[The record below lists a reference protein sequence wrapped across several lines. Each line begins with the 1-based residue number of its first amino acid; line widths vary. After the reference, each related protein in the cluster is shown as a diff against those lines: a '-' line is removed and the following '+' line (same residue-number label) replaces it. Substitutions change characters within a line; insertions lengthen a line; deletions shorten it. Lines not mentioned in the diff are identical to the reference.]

1 VPLDP
6 SLKLILDNLEAG
18 SGPRLHELAPEQAR
32 QFYEAMHVQVEPVQ
46 LAVVENRS
54 IPGPE
59 SELAVRVYR
68 PEGDAPMPALVYFH
82 GGGWVIGSLD
92 THDSTC
98 RALAKAAG
106 VLVVSVDYRLAP
118 EHRYPAAVDD
128 CYAALRWVAEHVVE
142 LRVDPERIAVGG
154 DSAGGNLSA
163 VMTLMARDRGGP
175 PLAFQ
180 LLIYPVTDADFDRDS
195 YRRNAEGYLLER
207 AGMQWFWDHYLP
219 DRERRG
225 EEYASPL
232 RATDL
237 SGLPP
242 ALVITA
248 GFDPLLD
255 EGEAYAERL
264 RGAGVDVTC
273 SRYEEMIHGF
283 FSMGS
288 IVEGSRRAVEQA
300 AAALRERLHV

>member
-1 VPLDP
+1 MPLDP
-6 SLKLILDNLEAG
+6 SLKLILDKLEAG
-18 SGPRLHELAPEQAR
+18 GGPRLHELAPEQAR
-32 QFYEAMHVQVEPVQ
+32 QFYEAMHAQVEPAQ

-154 DSAGGNLSA
+154 DSAGGNLTA

-225 EEYASPL
+225 EAYASPL
-232 RATDL
+232 RARDL

>member
-6 SLKLILDNLEAG
+6 SLKLILDKLEAG
-18 SGPRLHELAPEQAR
+18 GGPRLHELAPEQAR
-32 QFYEAMHVQVEPVQ
+32 QFYEAMHAQVEPAQ

-154 DSAGGNLSA
+154 DSAGGNLTA

-225 EEYASPL
+225 EAYASPL
-232 RATDL
+232 RARDL